1 MVGILAPAISHTLTL
16 PIIMELTRTE
26 SSVIQRIRRK
36 RIATMKTLCEELAV
50 SHMTVHRALK
60 KYGYHSS
67 VNHNASYYTLH
78 DIPRF
83 DENGLWTYRE
93 ICFSEHGNLGKTLV
107 ALTENAPAGLTVL
120 ELEQRVKTKVG
131 NLLSRLCQQNELSR
145 CFAGRQAVYLAA
157 DNKRQQRQQHQ
168 RAQERQES
176 QARLSSSDT
185 DQAAFPPH
193 YDVLTVLEVL
203 IQIIKTPKA
212 DAAELAKALRARG
225 VKITAVQVQR
235 VLDFYALQKKRNS
248 RRRGSS
254 ASPHA

>member
-1 MVGILAPAISHTLTL
+1 
-16 PIIMELTRTE
+16 MELTRTE
-26 SSVIQRIRRK
+26 STLVQRLRRK
-36 RIATMKTLCEELAV
+36 RIATMKALREELAV
-50 SHMTVHRALK
+50 SHMTVVRALT

-67 VNHNASYYTLH
+67 VNHNASFYTLH

-83 DENGLWTYRE
+83 DEDGLW
-93 ICFSEHGNLGKTLV
+93 
-107 ALTENAPAGLTVL
+107 ALTKNAPAGLTVL

-157 DNKRQQRQQHQ
+157 DNKRQQRQQRR

-185 DQAAFPPH
+185 DQDAFPPH
-193 YDVLTVLEVL
+193 YDVVTVLEVL

-235 VLDFYALQKKRNS
+235 VLNFYAIQKKRNS
-248 RRRGSS
+248 RRRGPG
-254 ASPHA
+254 ASTHA

>member
-1 MVGILAPAISHTLTL
+1 
-16 PIIMELTRTE
+16 MELTRTE
-26 SSVIQRIRRK
+26 SSVVQRLRRK
-36 RIATMKTLCEELAV
+36 RIATMKALREELDV
-50 SHMTVHRALK
+50 SHMTVVRALK

-67 VNHNASYYTLH
+67 VNHNAAYYTLH
-78 DIPRF
+78 DIPCF
-83 DENGLWTYRE
+83 DEDGLWTYRGT
-93 ICFSEHGNLGKTLV
+93 CFSEHGNLGKTLV
-107 ALTENAPAGLTVL
+107 ALIENAPAGLTVR
-120 ELEQRVKTKVG
+120 EMAQRVKTKVG
-131 NLLSRLCQQNELSR
+131 NLLSRLCQQNALSR

-157 DNKRQQRQQHQ
+157 DSERQLRQQRQ

-176 QARLSSSDT
+176 QARRSSSDT

-193 YDVLTVLEVL
+193 YDVVTVLEVL

-212 DAAELAKALRARG
+212 DAAQLAKALRARG

-248 RRRGSS
+248 RHRRPG

>member
-1 MVGILAPAISHTLTL
+1 
-16 PIIMELTRTE
+16 MELTRTE
-26 SSVIQRIRRK
+26 STLVQRLRRK
-36 RIATMKTLCEELAV
+36 RIATMKALREELAV
-50 SHMTVHRALK
+50 SHMTVVRALT

-67 VNHNASYYTLH
+67 VNHNASFYTLH

-83 DENGLWTYRE
+83 DEDGLWTYRE
-93 ICFSEHGNLGKTLV
+93 ICFSEHGNLSKTLV
-107 ALTENAPAGLTVL
+107 ALTKNAPAGLTVL

-157 DNKRQQRQQHQ
+157 DNKRQQRQQRR

-185 DQAAFPPH
+185 DQDAFPPH
-193 YDVLTVLEVL
+193 YDVVTVLEVL

-235 VLDFYALQKKRNS
+235 VLNFYAIQKKRNS
-248 RRRGSS
+248 RRRGPG
-254 ASPHA
+254 ASTHA